1 MNRQKLDILIFVL
14 SIYVLLEMSLEFV
27 LHFSAE
33 TTRILNSIDFV
44 ICLVFLA
51 DYFYSIVK
59 APKHL
64 SYALSHIFDLI
75 SSIPFIPGL
84 RFLRIMRVFRFVRGF
99 RGIRSLIN
107 AFQKRPM
114 GTALASY
121 SVYVGIIFIYCS
133 LAFNKYELLINDK
146 VQGYGDSLW
155 MAFTTLT
162 TIGYGD
168 IYPVSTEGRITA
180 AILVL
185 TGAGFFALL
194 SGELASLLIG
204 SSRQTC
210 KGDSE

>member
-194 SGELASLLIG
+194 SGELASLLNG